1 MNEQLLIKLRQLIGQ
16 NMPIVDY
23 DKATINTAI
32 QEVYGAIQSATQLPD
47 KGSFTTE
54 QFNVIVGVIQA
65 IIAKENET
73 PPTQP
78 YMAESARLMIA
89 LSRTGLLATVNQ
101 AIAQA
106 SEEIQIWWEYAIN
119 FDMYDSRIQAMA
131 AALNI
136 TQEQLKQLWDLA
148 NTIE

>member
-1 MNEQLLIKLRQLIGQ
+1 MNEQLLIKLRQVIGQ
-16 NMPIVDY
+16 NMPFIDY
-23 DKATINTAI
+23 DKATINAAIEEVYTAI
-32 QEVYGAIQSATQLPD
+32 QAGTQLPGRGAFSVGQYD
-47 KGSFTTE
+47 
-54 QFNVIVGVIQA
+54 VIVGVLQE

-73 PPTQP
+73 PPAQP
-78 YMAESARLMIA
+78 YMAESARLKIA

-101 AIAQA
+101 AISQA

-131 AALNI
+131 KALNI

-148 NTIE
+148 NSIE